1 VSPAAAL
8 AGAAGALGVL
18 AAWEL
23 IAAIE
28 AAAVARGA
36 ARALAPLRRA
46 AQGREP
52 TPPERRRL
60 AALAALAL
68 LGAGWIVAGPVA
80 GLALAAGGPW
90 GALAL
95 VRARRRRWRE
105 AVRRGAPLAARAV
118 ADAQAGGH
126 SLRGA
131 LAAAPADG
139 GVPGAAGVELA
150 GTARALALGA
160 RTEDAL
166 ERLRARAGGGPWDT
180 LVAAMLLQRDAGGD
194 LAELLRGSAA
204 ALEEADRLARDAR
217 AVTAQARFTGL
228 LVSALPLAAA
238 ALAELARPGYLG
250 SLVRSPL
257 TLWLGGCAVA
267 FQLAALLLI
276 HRLARVKA

>member
-1 VSPAAAL
+1 VSPATGL

-18 AAWEL
+18 AAWDL
-23 IAAIE
+23 IAAVE
-28 AAAVARGA
+28 TAALTRGV

-46 AQGREP
+46 AQGHEP
-52 TPPERRRL
+52 TVPERRRL
-60 AALAALAL
+60 AALAALSL
-68 LGAGWIVAGPVA
+68 LGAGWIVAGPFA
-80 GLALAAGGPW
+80 GAALAAGGPW
-90 GALAL
+90 GAVAL
-95 VRARRRRWRE
+95 VRARRRRWRD
-105 AVRRGAPLAARAV
+105 AVRSGAPLAARAV
-118 ADAQAGGH
+118 ADALAGGH

-139 GVPGAAGVELA
+139 GVPGPAGDELA
-150 GTARALALGA
+150 ATARSLALGA

-166 ERLRARAGGGPWDT
+166 ERLRVRAGGGPWDT

-194 LAELLRGSAA
+194 LAGLLREGAA
-204 ALEEADRLARDAR
+204 ALEEADRLERDAR

-228 LVSALPLAAA
+228 LVSVLPLAAA

-250 SLVRSPL
+250 SLLRSPL